1 MNAGMGIL
9 YFFILMYLFLGV
21 GAASEVPE
29 RAAGS
34 AWGASR
40 RSAKS

>member
-29 RAAGS
+29 SGNRRI
-34 AWGASR
+34 GASR
-40 RSAKS
+40 RSAKI